1 MNYHARIITT
11 HLMVSAND
19 TRWRLLAEIF
29 LEHIHARAS
38 ELSTSLPGI
47 LLGTA
52 WARALK
58 QNTNEAS

>member
-1 MNYHARIITT
+1 
-11 HLMVSAND
+11 MVSAND